1 MTMKLLANLRLF
13 LALGACVLMSGPARA
28 QAVSTF
34 TVQATGSVTSVTDS
48 INFSG
53 PVYVSA
59 TIVPDPAGGPAT
71 AVVSVDARSL
81 VATSAVTGATFVNSG
96 QARLTRVFGASDVIK
111 TTFSFFPP
119 GPGGFL
125 RGRTALVTLN
135 LTYDLTTQ
143 ALTGATAA
151 ISNF

>member
-1 MTMKLLANLRLF
+1 MTKNLRTNLRLF
-13 LALGACVLMSGPARA
+13 LALCACILMSGPARA

-34 TVQATGSVTSVTDS
+34 TVQTSGSVTSATDT

-53 PVYVSA
+53 PVYV
-59 TIVPDPAGGPAT
+59 TTTVVPDPAGGPAT
-71 AVVSVDARSL
+71 AMVSVDARSL
-81 VATSAVTGATFVNSG
+81 VATSSMTGASFVNSG
-96 QARLTRVFGASDVIK
+96 QARLTRVFGATDVIK